1 MTGRACPQIYQAVS
15 INSTPK
21 EHPCKAKIMY
31 LCRVRKIL
39 IIRFSSIGDIVLTS
53 PLLRAIKTQ
62 KPQIEVHYLTKA
74 NHAPVLEHNPY
85 IDRLILFQDDLLT
98 TVRTLVHEKYDY
110 IIDLHKNLRT
120 YRIKKAINISSTS
133 FEKLNWEKWLLVKF
147 KINNLPSLHIVQRY
161 FDTLKKI
168 SIHDD
173 GKGLEYYNGL
183 EDVMNIPGLPNDI
196 SPNYA
201 CIVIGGTY
209 FTKQIPHEKLL
220 ELIEI
225 IPIPVLLLGGPD
237 DKTIADKVMMQSPK
251 KVYSAVSLSNINES
265 AEILRRCKFVISGD
279 TGLMHIAAAYQK
291 TIFSVWGN
299 TVPEFGMYP
308 YMPEHPER
316 SIIIQN
322 KDVNCRPCS
331 KLGHATCPKNHFKC
345 MLDLDFKALKDY
357 VKTLSQQA

>member
-1 MTGRACPQIYQAVS
+1 M
-15 INSTPK
+15 
-21 EHPCKAKIMY
+21 
-31 LCRVRKIL
+31 RKIL

-53 PLLRAIKTQ
+53 ALLRAIKVQ
-62 KPQIEVHYLTKA
+62 QPQIEVHYLSKSSY
-74 NHAPVLEHNPY
+74 APILEHNPY

-98 TVRTLVHEKYDY
+98 TVRELVHEKYDY

-147 KINNLPSLHIVQRY
+147 KINNLPSVHIVQRY

-168 SIHDD
+168 GVHDD
-173 GKGLEYYNGL
+173 GRGLEYYNGL
-183 EDVMNIPGLPNDI
+183 ENTMNIPGLPNDI
-196 SPNYA
+196 SHEYA

-209 FTKQIPHEKLL
+209 LTKQIPHEKLL

-225 IPIPVLLLGGPD
+225 IPIPVLLLGGIED
-237 DKTIADKVMMQSPK
+237 ESIANMVLQKSTK
-251 KVYSAVSLSNINES
+251 KVYSAVGISTINES
-265 AEILRRCKFVISGD
+265 AEILRRSKFVISGD

-291 TIFSVWGN
+291 TIFSIWGN

-322 KDVNCRPCS
+322 KEINCRPCS
-331 KLGHATCPKNHFKC
+331 KLGHATCPKDHFKC
-345 MLDLDFKALKDY
+345 MLGLDFKALKDY